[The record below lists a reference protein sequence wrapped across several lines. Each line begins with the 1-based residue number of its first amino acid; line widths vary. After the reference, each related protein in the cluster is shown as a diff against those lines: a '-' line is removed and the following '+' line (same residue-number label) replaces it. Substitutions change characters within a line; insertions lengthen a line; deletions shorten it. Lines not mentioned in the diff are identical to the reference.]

1 MVVHAKR
8 IWSGAAAAL
17 FGVLVL
23 MGMAGQ
29 VAAAGV
35 LPEARAALPEAVR
48 AAGVLKVA
56 TSLQWPP
63 FGYKTDAGEMEGID
77 IRLLNVLAE
86 KLGLKLEMDDVKFP
100 VIVPGVTNGRYNV
113 GMNQIA
119 ITADRAK
126 VVDFVP
132 YLKSG
137 FSLLVRRGSTDLDIN
152 NLCGHTL
159 VLTQGSGQIPVAE
172 KLSAACV
179 AAGKKEITFQ
189 FYPNSADTYL
199 ALANGRGDGFI
210 VGQASGV
217 YIAKG
222 NPRLAMTTSVL
233 ADSLSI
239 SGIVVAKGNVALQ
252 NALLMAMESA
262 VADGSYMKIMTE
274 FGVPDG
280 ALTAA
285 EMRQNAKQ

>member
-1 MVVHAKR
+1 MRAIGKRFLAGIAIACLGILAVASTPSSGHAQG
-8 IWSGAAAAL
+8 I
-17 FGVLVL
+17 
-23 MGMAGQ
+23 
-29 VAAAGV
+29 

-48 AAGVLKVA
+48 SAGVLKVA

-63 FGYKTDAGEMEGID
+63 FGYKTEAGEVEGID
-77 IRLLNVLAE
+77 IRLLNILAA
-86 KLGLKLEMDDVKFP
+86 KLGLKLDLDDVKFP
-100 VIVPGVTNGRYNV
+100 VIVPGVGNGRYHA

-137 FSLLVRRGSTDLDIN
+137 FSLLVRSGTTGIDIN
-152 NLCGHTL
+152 SLCGRTL

-172 KLSAACV
+172 KLSAQCV
-179 AAGKKEITFQ
+179 AAGKKEIAFQ
-189 FYPNSADTYL
+189 FYPNSADSYL

-210 VGQASGV
+210 VGQASGI

-222 NPRLAMTTSVL
+222 NPKLAMTTSVL
-233 ADSLSI
+233 EDSLSI
-239 SGIVVAKGNVALQ
+239 SGIVVAKGNEALQ
-252 NALLMAMESA
+252 KALLMAMESA
-262 VADGSYMKIMTE
+262 VSDGSYARIMGE

-280 ALTAA
+280 ALTIA
-285 EMRQNAKQ
+285 EMRQHAKQ

>member
-1 MVVHAKR
+1 MMR
-8 IWSGAAAAL
+8 IGGLRVWAGMAAVLVGWLGIAGAAAA
-17 FGVLVL
+17 
-23 MGMAGQ
+23 Q
-29 VAAAGV
+29 GV
-35 LPEARAALPEAVR
+35 LPEARAALPEAIR
-48 AAGVLKVA
+48 TAGTLRIA

-63 FGYKTDAGEMEGID
+63 LGYRTEAGEVEGID
-77 IRLLNVLAE
+77 IRLLHVLAA
-86 KLGLKLEMDDVKFP
+86 KLGLKLDMDDVKFP
-100 VIVPGVTNGRYNV
+100 IIVPGVTNGRYDA

-137 FSLLVRRGSTDLDIN
+137 FSLLVRRGTTGVDIN
-152 NLCGHTL
+152 SLCGRTL

-172 KLSAACV
+172 KLSAECV
-179 AAGKKEITFQ
+179 AGGKKEITFM
-189 FYPNSADTYL
+189 FFPNSADTYL

-210 VGQASGV
+210 VGQASGI

-222 NPRLAMTTSVL
+222 NPKLEMTTSVL
-233 ADSLSI
+233 PGSLSI
-239 SGIVVAKGNVALQ
+239 SGIVVAKGNAALQ
-252 NALLMAMESA
+252 NALLLAMESA
-262 VADGSYMKIMTE
+262 VADGSYGKIMAE

>member
-1 MVVHAKR
+1 MGIHGRR
-8 IWSGAAAAL
+8 IMAGMTAACIGLMMMTGMAAA
-17 FGVLVL
+17 
-23 MGMAGQ
+23 Q
-29 VAAAGV
+29 VV
-35 LPEARAALPEAVR
+35 PEARAALPEAIR
-48 AAGVLKVA
+48 TAGVLKVA

-63 FGYKTDAGEMEGID
+63 FGYKNDADQMEGID
-77 IRLLNVLAE
+77 IRLLNVLAA
-86 KLGLKLEMDDVKFP
+86 KLGMKLEFDDVKFP
-100 VIVPGVTNGRYNV
+100 VIVPGVTNGRYNA

-126 VVDFVP
+126 AVDFVP

-137 FSLLVRRGSTDLDIN
+137 FSLLVRAGTTGIDIN
-152 NLCGHTL
+152 SLCGRTL

-172 KLSAACV
+172 KLSADCV

-189 FYPNSADTYL
+189 FYPNSADSYL

-210 VGQASGV
+210 VGEASGI

-222 NPRLAMTTSVL
+222 NPKLAMTKSVL
-233 ADSLSI
+233 PGSLSI
-239 SGIVVAKGNVALQ
+239 SGIVVAKGNTALQ
-252 NALLMAMESA
+252 NALLLAMESA

-280 ALTAA
+280 ALTVA
-285 EMRQNAKQ
+285 EIRANAKQ